1 MNKIILTGGAGFI
14 GSHLAKL
21 LIKENYHIHIIDSL
35 TYAANYESIKT
46 LESSDNFS
54 FSKIPIRSPLLE

>member
-21 LIKENYHIHIIDSL
+21 LIKKNFQVHTIDCL
-35 TYAANYESIKT
+35 TYAANYNSIKN
-46 LESSDNFS
+46 LEPSDNFS
-54 FSKIPIRSPLLE
+54 FSNFKKIYL